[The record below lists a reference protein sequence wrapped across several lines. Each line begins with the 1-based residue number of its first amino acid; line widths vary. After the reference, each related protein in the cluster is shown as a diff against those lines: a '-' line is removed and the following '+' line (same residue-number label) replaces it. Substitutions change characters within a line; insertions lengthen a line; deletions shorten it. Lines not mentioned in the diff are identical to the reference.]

1 MSPDAAAEAPLA
13 GVQVVDLTTTFMG
26 PYCTLLL
33 AQMGADVV
41 KVEAPAGDV
50 LRYVGDERGTGM
62 GPVFLNANRGKRS
75 IALDLK
81 RPEGRRAL
89 MRLVGRADVFVHN
102 MRPEA
107 VTRLGLHAEDVH
119 AANPRTVYCVVRGF
133 SSTGPYR
140 NKAAYDDVIQASS
153 GLAAVQ
159 GGPDGPTYIRT
170 PVADKATGLM
180 AVGAIAAA
188 LYRRERNGRGLAVEV
203 PMLETM
209 VAFTLLD
216 QQGGYVFD
224 PPRGPAG
231 YSRLDSPYRRPY
243 RTADGHVGVMVYTD
257 PQWRAF
263 FELVGRPGLVADP
276 RFRTITA
283 RTLHVDELYRLLEE
297 ELRTRST
304 SEWLAA
310 FDARGI
316 AAMPV
321 LTVPELFSDEHLRAT
336 RMFEDAVHPTE
347 GPLRF
352 ARFPVDFAGSAPV
365 DLRPAPRL
373 GEHGPEILAE
383 LGYVPEE
390 IRALGLTDGHA
401 PNAALRPR
409 EAL

>member
-1 MSPDAAAEAPLA
+1 MTPDAVGEPPLA
-13 GVQVVDLTTTFMG
+13 DVRVVDLTTTFMG

-50 LRYVGDERGTGM
+50 VRYVGDEQGTGL

-75 IALDLK
+75 IVLDLK
-81 RPEGRRAL
+81 QPAGREVL
-89 MRLVGRADVFVHN
+89 TRLIGTADVFVHN
-102 MRPEA
+102 MRPDA
-107 VTRLGLHAEDVH
+107 VTRLGVRAGDVH
-119 AANPRTVYCVVRGF
+119 AANPRAVYCVVRGF
-133 SSTGPYR
+133 SSAGPYR
-140 NKAAYDDVIQASS
+140 DKAAYDDVIQASS

-159 GGPDGPTYIRT
+159 GGPGEPTYVRT

-188 LYRRERNGRGLAVEV
+188 LYQRERTGRGCAIEV

-209 VAFTLLD
+209 VSFTLLD

-231 YSRLDSPYRRPY
+231 YARTDSPYRRPY

-257 PQWRAF
+257 AQWRAF
-263 FELVGRPGLVADP
+263 FDLVDRPELAEDP

-283 RTLHVDELYRLLEE
+283 RTVHIDELYRLLEE
-297 ELRTRST
+297 EVGRRST
-304 SEWLAA
+304 AEWLAA

-316 AAMPV
+316 PAMPV
-321 LTVPELFSDEHLRAT
+321 LTVPGLFGDEHLRAT
-336 RMFEDAVHPTE
+336 GMFEDAVHPTE
-347 GPLRF
+347 GSLRL
-352 ARFPVDFAGSAPV
+352 ARFPVDFAGSPRV

-383 LGYVPEE
+383 LGYPPEE
-390 IRALGLTDGHA
+390 IDAPGNGRRRAGPADPTPVA
-401 PNAALRPR
+401 
-409 EAL
+409 EA